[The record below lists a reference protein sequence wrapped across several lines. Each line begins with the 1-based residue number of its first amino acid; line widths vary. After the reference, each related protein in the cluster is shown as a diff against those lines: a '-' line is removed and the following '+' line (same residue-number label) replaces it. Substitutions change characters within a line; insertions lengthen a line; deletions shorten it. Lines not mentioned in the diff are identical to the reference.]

1 MSTLDPVQIVR
12 YAAESLRE
20 FNHCTFPGG
29 DRPGLASAPEAY
41 RVLGALTALV
51 ERLPQA
57 FEQIDYALNAHHK
70 SGHVSA
76 DHGTATEH
84 IAAAGAALRDAEDH
98 ARGLTAALN
107 RAWSATNPLGHTGP
121 LTDIYDESE

>member
-1 MSTLDPVQIVR
+1 MPTTDPVQLVR
-12 YAAESLRE
+12 DAAESLRA
-20 FNHCTFPGG
+20 FNHRTFPGG
-29 DRPGLASAPEAY
+29 DRPGLASVPEAY

-57 FEQIDYALNAHHK
+57 FEQIDYALNTHHRL
-70 SGHVSA
+70 GHVSA
-76 DHGTATEH
+76 DYGTTTEH
-84 IAAAGAALRDAEDH
+84 VTAASASLHEAEDY

-121 LTDIYDESE
+121 IPS